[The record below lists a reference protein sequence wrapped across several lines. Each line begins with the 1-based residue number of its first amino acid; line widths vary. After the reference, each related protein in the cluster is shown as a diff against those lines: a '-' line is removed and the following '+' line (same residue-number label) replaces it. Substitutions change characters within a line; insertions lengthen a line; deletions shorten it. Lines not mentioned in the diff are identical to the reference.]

1 MTLPDDET
9 PPTLPGGDVPR
20 PPRRGRG
27 RPKGSKTKQRAVES
41 TAAREQPH
49 THIAEVVA
57 DAKAEKRGRERSFLR
72 APHGAA
78 KERGLPGP
86 RVEVPPADELAP
98 PVQIHN
104 RPQHPGGPFRKGN
117 PVAVLGGPAKKGKVA
132 LAATLGITA
141 DMAEQFP
148 DELRRM
154 LNKGASY
161 RRARSSELARLAGG
175 ECGAGA
181 STMVAT
187 ASLSL
192 AASRYVFGLAAL
204 EKDGVQRVK
213 LFALYAKLADSQKQH
228 ELAAHSLAMLES
240 KGRPNRGQADPF
252 AGLRAPLPAPESN
265 RAVRSDMDNTTS
277 AVRASGPAL
286 TAPIVTHETTRTG
299 QLEPLTSPVVVDA
312 SARTDEIDSSGGR

>member
-72 APHGAA
+72 SPHGAA

-86 RVEVPPADELAP
+86 RVEVPPPDELAQP
-98 PVQIHN
+98 TAILPKPTHA
-104 RPQHPGGPFRKGN
+104 GGPFQAGN
-117 PVAVLGGPAKKGKVA
+117 QMASFGGSARRGKVA
-132 LAATLGITA
+132 LAASLGITA
-141 DMAEQFP
+141 EMVEAFP
-148 DELRRM
+148 EDLRRAM
-154 LNKGASY
+154 RKGASY
-161 RRARSSELARLAGG
+161 RRERSAEIARIAGG

-181 STMVAT
+181 STMVAS

-192 AASRYVFGLAAL
+192 AGSRYVFALAAL
-204 EKDGVQRVK
+204 ETDPDRRVK
-213 LFALYAKLADSQKQH
+213 LFALYAKLADSSKQH

-265 RAVRSDMDNTTS
+265 RAVRSDEDNTTS
-277 AVRASGPAL
+277 AVRASSPAL
-286 TAPIVTHETTRTG
+286 TAPMVTYEATRPAH
-299 QLEPLTSPVVVDA
+299 LEPPTSPVVVDA
-312 SARTDEIDSSGGR
+312 SVRTDEIGSGVGR